1 MKRINDFFGPSAEKR
16 RVDGKYIMYLRIT
29 INRGCAALKRE
40 LSFAAAL
47 QGSQTFSPHNKQA

>member
-16 RVDGKYIMYLRIT
+16 RVDGKYIMYLRIM

-40 LSFAAAL
+40 LFCRSFE
-47 QGSQTFSPHNKQA
+47 GSQTFSPHNKQA